1 MYKILLVIFASF
13 SLTYSSTAQETW
25 TLQMCIKEAL
35 ENSLEVEQT
44 RLARGV
50 GLEEASISLT
60 QAKHNRYPTLSANTN
75 LGTNFGRFVN
85 PITDAFI
92 NQSFFSNSVGLN
104 TGVPLYN
111 GFRITNSLKAAK
123 IDLEASMLDVSQV
136 ERDISLTVANTYLGV
151 LFAEENIKVAQ
162 SRLDNTQN
170 QIDQLNKLISAGSR
184 PANALF
190 ELEAQFAANEQEL
203 IMAENSGVV
212 SMLNLKQLMRM
223 EPVIEITVIKPAG
236 VDVLSNV
243 DELSFEEVYNSAYNN
258 QPSVQAAKL
267 RQKSAELGVKIA
279 KGGLMPSINMGG
291 GIQSNYGVIL
301 NLPDG
306 APAQKGYGDQ
316 LNENLSYNIGIG
328 VSMPIYQN
336 YENQLNVQRAKVN
349 VKRIDNQNAQL
360 ENRLMVTVQQALT
373 DAKAARRKLTAADK
387 TVLAQEAAL
396 QNAKKG
402 YELGATNSFEYI
414 TIENNAA
421 QAKVNALI
429 AKYEYLFAMKV
440 LDFYMG
446 NPINLD

>member
-1 MYKILLVIFASF
+1 
-13 SLTYSSTAQETW
+13 
-25 TLQMCIKEAL
+25 
-35 ENSLEVEQT
+35 
-44 RLARGV
+44 
-50 GLEEASISLT
+50 
-60 QAKHNRYPTLSANTN
+60 
-75 LGTNFGRFVN
+75 
-85 PITDAFI
+85 
-92 NQSFFSNSVGLN
+92 
-104 TGVPLYN
+104 
-111 GFRITNSLKAAK
+111 
-123 IDLEASMLDVSQV
+123 
-136 ERDISLTVANTYLGV
+136 
-151 LFAEENIKVAQ
+151 
-162 SRLDNTQN
+162 
-170 QIDQLNKLISAGSR
+170 
-184 PANALF
+184 
-190 ELEAQFAANEQEL
+190 
-203 IMAENSGVV
+203 
-212 SMLNLKQLMRM
+212 
-223 EPVIEITVIKPAG
+223 
-236 VDVLSNV
+236 
-243 DELSFEEVYNSAYNN
+243 VYNSAYNN

-360 ENRLMVTVQQALT
+360 ENSLMVTVQQALT
-373 DAKAARRKLTAADK
+373 DAKAASRKLTAADK